1 MEPCCENCLL
11 FHELECSG
19 LGEPDMLYCEDW
31 MPTDPC
37 LSDPYLENEDDEY

>member
-11 FHELECSG
+11 LHRLECPG

-31 MPTDPC
+31 APTDSC
-37 LSDPYLENEDDEY
+37 VVDPYSEDDEY